1 MKPWYRAMKL
11 FNDIAYSD
19 ENLIRYKLEEGDCA
33 VFDNLR
39 VLHGRREFHMV
50 KGGYRRLR
58 GSYIDWDEA
67 RSRIHVLENKRRP
80 KE

>member
-1 MKPWYRAMKL
+1 MIYV
-11 FNDIAYSD
+11 
-19 ENLIRYKLEEGDCA
+19 GDCV

-39 VLHGRREFHMV
+39 VLHGRRGFKME

-67 RSRIHVLENKRRP
+67 RSRINVLEGYQAK
-80 KE
+80 KLAL